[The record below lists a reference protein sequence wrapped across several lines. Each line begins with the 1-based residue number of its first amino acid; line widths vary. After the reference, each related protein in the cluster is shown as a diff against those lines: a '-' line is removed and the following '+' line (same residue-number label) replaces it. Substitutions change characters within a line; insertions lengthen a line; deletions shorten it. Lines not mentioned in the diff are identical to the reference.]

1 LQPNNVTVVTFSF
14 ADKGIKELVYK
25 VCRGYAIEEHRFF
38 HSVNST
44 HLVLLKRRKVRTDN
58 INDVDSDSNG
68 NNDCDEFVA
77 SSEYYAESEEYICG
91 GSDDPDFKNGIDCRS

>member
-1 LQPNNVTVVTFSF
+1 MQRLC
-14 ADKGIKELVYK
+14 YW
-25 VCRGYAIEEHRFF
+25 
-38 HSVNST
+38 
-44 HLVLLKRRKVRTDN
+44 RTDN

-68 NNDCDEFVA
+68 NNDCDDYVA